1 MNQEMMTN
9 EKIITFDIAI
19 DGSIHD
25 VQGELEGVVIDP
37 LLIHRLMDNAQK
49 ALIDEEVVTISVT
62 TKQYLL
68 RITANGAKYSCIVK
82 MNR

>member
-1 MNQEMMTN
+1 MSA
-9 EKIITFDIAI
+9 EKVVTFDITI

-25 VQGELEGVVIDP
+25 VKGELDGVVIDP
-37 LLIHRLMDNAQK
+37 LLIHRLLDNAQK

-68 RITANGAKYSCIVK
+68 RITANGAKYSCFIK
-82 MNR
+82 MNQ